1 VTLRFTRWRRPG
13 LRAVPLALAAWLIA
27 LPVAA
32 NENTVVTPKAKTE
45 QVSLRQAAAKAA
57 SHAAATAPRTSKV
70 RRAEQSSPTR
80 QSTSW
85 FKTKPGVIALAVM
98 AFGTGYAIYSA
109 TNDRITSP
117 AKQ

>member
-1 VTLRFTRWRRPG
+1 MTLRFTRWRSPG
-13 LRAVPLALAAWLIA
+13 RAIPLALAATLIA

-32 NENTVVTPKAKTE
+32 SENTVTPKAKTE
-45 QVSLRQAAAKAA
+45 QVSLRQAVAKAA
-57 SHAAATAPRTSKV
+57 SRAAVTAPRASKA
-70 RRAEQSSPTR
+70 RRAEQSSPNR

-85 FKTKPGVIALAVM
+85 FKTTPGVIALAVM
-98 AFGTGYAIYSA
+98 AVGTGYALYSA

>member
-1 VTLRFTRWRRPG
+1 MTLRFTRWRSPG
-13 LRAVPLALAAWLIA
+13 RAIPLALAASLIA

-32 NENTVVTPKAKTE
+32 SENTVTPKAKTE

-57 SHAAATAPRTSKV
+57 TSAAVTTPRSGKS
-70 RRAEQSSPTR
+70 RRAEQSHPTR

-85 FKTKPGVIALAVM
+85 FKTKPGILALAVM
-98 AFGTGYAIYSA
+98 VGGSGYALYSI
-109 TNDRITSP
+109 NHDRITSP

>member
-1 VTLRFTRWRRPG
+1 M
-13 LRAVPLALAAWLIA
+13 ASLIA

-32 NENTVVTPKAKTE
+32 NENTVTPKAKTE

-57 SHAAATAPRTSKV
+57 SSAAITAPRASKA
-70 RRAEQSSPTR
+70 RRAEQSSPNR

-85 FKTKPGVIALAVM
+85 FKTKPGAIALAVM
-98 AFGTGYAIYSA
+98 ALGTGYALYSA